1 MVHHTALEAARARAP
16 FAVDAADSPKG
27 FVASASRTVGVAV
40 DLVYAAWVEE
50 ARRRE
55 WLRDDQLV
63 VTDATHAVSLHG
75 EWAGTRLRVFF
86 MPRGSARANVTVD
99 HDGLPTARRA
109 EQMKKFWQA
118 RLGRLAA
125 LMERTRA

>member
-1 MVHHTALEAARARAP
+1 MERRTLPDADRNGGFLGGAAET
-16 FAVDAADSPKG
+16 PKG
-27 FVASASRTVGVAV
+27 FAASASRTVGVAV
-40 DLVYAAWVEE
+40 DRVYAAWTDD

-63 VTDATHAVSLHG
+63 VTDTTPGVSLHG
-75 EWAGTRLRVFF
+75 EWAGAPLRVFF
-86 MPRGSARANVTVD
+86 MPRGKARANVTVD

-125 LMERTRA
+125 LMARSAG

>member
-1 MVHHTALEAARARAP
+1 MVRRTSSEVEGNGAFRGGTEE
-16 FAVDAADSPKG
+16 SPKG
-27 FVASASRTVGVAV
+27 FAASASRTVGVAV
-40 DLVYAAWVEE
+40 EHVYAAWTDE

-55 WLRDDQLV
+55 WLRDDLLV
-63 VTDATHAVSLHG
+63 VTDTTPGVSLHG
-75 EWAGTRLRVFF
+75 EWAGARLRVFF
-86 MPRGSARANVTVD
+86 MPRGKARANVTVD

-125 LMERTRA
+125 LVERSSR

>member
-1 MVHHTALEAARARAP
+1 MAHHTSSDTARGIDA
-16 FAVDAADSPKG
+16 FAADGHKG
-27 FVASASRTVGVAV
+27 FAASASRTVGVAV
-40 DLVYAAWVEE
+40 DLVYAAWTDDT
-50 ARRRE
+50 RRRE

-63 VTDATHAVSLHG
+63 VVDTTSGVSLHG

-86 MPRGSARANVTVD
+86 MPRGNGRAHVMVD

-125 LMERTRA
+125 LVERPGR